1 LPAIRTASAA
11 SSAEL
16 GALVRPKRPIPNE
29 SHDGADAIVRSTVA
43 SRLEDV
49 DEIVRELEAGRRGI
63 PVLLRQYLKLN
74 AKLRG
79 FSVDPAFGHVL
90 DGLIVVDLATVS
102 PAILARYLGKED
114 ARRFIE
120 YHRAGAVPADGY
132 ERDESYATK
141 VTTVHATKITKF
153 TNLLL
158 VFFVCFSF
166 FIAYFLTVDGDA
178 GTAPG

>member
-1 LPAIRTASAA
+1 MPAIRTASAA

-120 YHRAGAVPADGY
+120 YHRAGAVPADG
-132 ERDESYATK
+132 RTLAAYATR
-141 VTTVHATKITKF
+141 T
-153 TNLLL
+153 
-158 VFFVCFSF
+158 
-166 FIAYFLTVDGDA
+166 
-178 GTAPG
+178 